1 MENSQ
6 NIESASQNTEQND
19 DEISLLDLI
28 AVLLHYKF
36 MIIAVTGLA
45 IIGAVVFS
53 IISLKL
59 PPEKSPLPN
68 QFTPQAHMLIKE
80 DSGSSGLSG
89 SLSSLASLAGVS
101 VGGGGSS
108 RSSLANYLS
117 TSNEYLD
124 AVNKKFNLTERY
136 KIEKFPVTSTRKA
149 LKKTLVSTYD
159 DESSVFTISFTD
171 TDPVFARDVVNFA
184 VDWMQN
190 RFDELGLDSIDALEI
205 GVAIRKKFNIS
216 FSDIEEN
223 NKFEDLELPKKKNEI
238 INFYDEPEMPK
249 TIEELRKENA
259 DSLKEINIQNSVI
272 DGVFTLE
279 EYKEI
284 KKLLDELK
292 KVK

>member
-6 NIESASQNTEQND
+6 NVESASQNTEQND

-89 SLSSLASLAGVS
+89 SLSSLASLAGVN

-108 RSSLANYLS
+108 RSSLAN
-117 TSNEYLD
+117 
-124 AVNKKFNLTERY
+124 
-136 KIEKFPVTSTRKA
+136 
-149 LKKTLVSTYD
+149 
-159 DESSVFTISFTD
+159 
-171 TDPVFARDVVNFA
+171 
-184 VDWMQN
+184 
-190 RFDELGLDSIDALEI
+190 
-205 GVAIRKKFNIS
+205 
-216 FSDIEEN
+216 
-223 NKFEDLELPKKKNEI
+223 
-238 INFYDEPEMPK
+238 
-249 TIEELRKENA
+249 
-259 DSLKEINIQNSVI
+259 
-272 DGVFTLE
+272 
-279 EYKEI
+279 
-284 KKLLDELK
+284 
-292 KVK
+292 